1 MLINFHVWFCICVT
15 TTTTKTVVI
24 GKPYQAY
31 TNIPINLDYITNS
44 VFFAIEK
51 IHNTTLLGEKLR
63 EYAKSLEKMS
73 KEVRKNSGES
83 LGKIDWKCREVNS
96 TK

>member
-24 GKPYQAY
+24 GEPYQAY
-31 TNIPINLDYITNS
+31 TNIRINLDYITNS

-63 EYAKSLEKMS
+63 EYAKSLEKMLIS
-73 KEVRKNSGES
+73 REVRKNSGEMPGQNR
-83 LGKIDWKCREVNS
+83 LEMQGG
-96 TK
+96 

>member
-24 GKPYQAY
+24 GEPYQAY
-31 TNIPINLDYITNS
+31 TDIPINLDYITNS

-63 EYAKSLEKMS
+63 EYAKSLEKMLIS
-73 KEVRKNSGES
+73 REVRKNSGEMPGQNR
-83 LGKIDWKCREVNS
+83 LEMQGG
-96 TK
+96 